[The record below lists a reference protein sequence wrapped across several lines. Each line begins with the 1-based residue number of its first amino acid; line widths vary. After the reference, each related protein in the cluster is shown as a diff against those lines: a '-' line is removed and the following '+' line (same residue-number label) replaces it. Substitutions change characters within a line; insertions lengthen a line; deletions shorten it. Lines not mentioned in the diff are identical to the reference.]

1 MFPIFV
7 KKIPFYYNL
16 NKKNKVS
23 NYENQI
29 CFYVNKN
36 SNELLK
42 KIKKKMSN
50 NKDEGINYLK
60 FQLFKSISILILINL
75 KNKINDDIDEELKE
89 DNLKKTIGKYIKK
102 FYEYDMNSLI
112 KFMRDNIM
120 LIPSLNLIK
129 KKLKMIFRIQNIN
142 DLIIE
147 NLQEETIDHLYSNK
161 LETPIR
167 SINNFDTFKNEIIP
181 LNEISTNFKINNV
194 SDNSF
199 CRNEQ
204 NILSN
209 IKNNIFKDNIK
220 NYTLKTEK
228 LKDNKNDCFVESNFI
243 HLNPKDND
251 KNINNNIN
259 NKQNVITENKTIIDN
274 NINQKENF
282 INELN
287 ITTNNLKKKKN
298 VKKTVNNI
306 FNVLFNDNNN
316 SDIFN
321 PIKNNIKVNENSLNN
336 SEKNYSTNIES
347 EQKINKDEI
356 NSIELDSNIINKK
369 DISNSNNFLK
379 KKTNSKKKEVHH
391 KYFKSKFKKKN
402 KNINKDKNDSILDF
416 IARETEKLL
425 KEKKKLDEKKEDSK
439 LKDENNINNNK
450 NNESFIK
457 PQNDSFQYS
466 GSKTV
471 NEVYKKPSIQNGYFI
486 KQKEEQMNES
496 YEKDKQKIMNIIK
509 NELKKKEKINNNTC
523 QKKNIKKLDISL
535 ITEDDTSEYY

>member
-75 KNKINDDIDEELKE
+75 KSKVNDDIDEELKE

-147 NLQEETIDHLYSNK
+147 NLKEETIDNLYSNK

-167 SINNFDTFKNEIIP
+167 NINNFDTFKNEIIP
-181 LNEISTNFKINNV
+181 LNEISTNFKINNI

-209 IKNNIFKDNIK
+209 IKNNIFKDSIK
-220 NYTLKTEK
+220 NYTLKAEK
-228 LKDNKNDCFVESNFI
+228 LKDNKNDSFVESNFI

-287 ITTNNLKKKKN
+287 ITTNNLNKKKN

-321 PIKNNIKVNENSLNN
+321 PIKNNIKVNENSPNK

-402 KNINKDKNDSILDF
+402 KNINKDINDSILDF

-425 KEKKKLDEKKEDSK
+425 KEKKK
-439 LKDENNINNNK
+439 IR
-450 NNESFIK
+450 
-457 PQNDSFQYS
+457 
-466 GSKTV
+466 
-471 NEVYKKPSIQNGYFI
+471 
-486 KQKEEQMNES
+486 
-496 YEKDKQKIMNIIK
+496 
-509 NELKKKEKINNNTC
+509 
-523 QKKNIKKLDISL
+523 
-535 ITEDDTSEYY
+535 